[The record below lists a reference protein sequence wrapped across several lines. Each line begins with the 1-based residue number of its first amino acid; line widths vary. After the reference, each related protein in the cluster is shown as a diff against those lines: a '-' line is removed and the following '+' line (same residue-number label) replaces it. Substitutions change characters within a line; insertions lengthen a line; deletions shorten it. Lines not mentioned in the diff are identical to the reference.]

1 MQTDGTGV
9 NGKIVGA
16 VALSGLL
23 ALAGCGGGGGG
34 SSGGA
39 PTGGGSSGGT
49 TTTNV
54 SVGPFAI
61 GNPNGSPL
69 LATGA
74 VPNYNSAIII
84 NTAFPLTESVQTVSN
99 TSVADS
105 AANSGNAT
113 LTLMGVIVNGQLVT
127 TGPTLGTY
135 AYQLNVPGLTAL
147 NSDSKNILPHD
158 GTVVTLSDGS
168 TAALNTKDLTY
179 TQFGV
184 WTYIPKGGSGS
195 TNGTLVTG
203 FQTPTSGVPT
213 SGTGTYA
220 SAAGAVGGT
229 VYAPGN
235 NQLAPA
241 SLSGNAAVSVNF
253 ASGAVTGQLTGM
265 TASAAGSSGSSAWNQ
280 VNLTGTLS
288 GATVK
293 GTTATPA
300 AVTGTYG
307 LTAGATGTFAG
318 ALYGPVGTEIGA
330 IWSLNDAGGATNG
343 KAAVGA
349 FGATKTN

>member
-1 MQTDGTGV
+1 MRTDGTGI
-9 NGKIVGA
+9 NGRIVGA

-23 ALAGCGGGGGG
+23 TLAGCGGGGGG
-34 SSGGA
+34 
-39 PTGGGSSGGT
+39 GGGSSPSTGGS

-54 SVGPFAI
+54 SVGPFTI
-61 GNPNGSPL
+61 GSPNASPL

-74 VPNYNSAIII
+74 VPNYNSAIVI

-147 NSDSKNILPHD
+147 NSDTKNILPHD

-168 TAALNTKDLTY
+168 TAALKTTDLTY
-179 TQFGV
+179 TQFGI
-184 WTYIPKGGSGS
+184 WTYIPKGSSSS
-195 TNGTLVTG
+195 TVGTVVTG

-220 SAAGAVGGT
+220 SVAGAVGGT
-229 VYAPGN
+229 VYAPSN
-235 NQLAPA
+235 SQISPA

-253 ASGAVTGQLTGM
+253 ASGAVTGQLSSMMAT
-265 TASAAGSSGSSAWNQ
+265 AAGASGGTAWNT

-300 AVTGTYG
+300 AATGTYG
-307 LTAGATGTFAG
+307 ESAAATGSFAG
-318 ALYGPVGTEIGA
+318 ALYGPAGTEIGA

-343 KAAVGA
+343 KAAVGT